1 MNVYPEECFAF
12 STKDR
17 APVFLCIELVDCDML
32 NVLNPNPHNSDPS
45 YSLPP
50 QSLSQQGQDSIP
62 THDSLQSPNQSTL
75 IIPFWTSPISVN
87 IPFISDL
94 LGGGGGGGGGGNG
107 SQKSQPPHPEHG
119 SQPHPSNMRPTSP
132 LSMPPRRV
140 MDWDEEIAGVPQPVS
155 TIYLTRIQHVLTL
168 YSFHYIDSDYSRL
181 LLSLSWP
188 RPRPPRIYPW
198 SEWPQCPCS
207 VDGSVGPS
215 CDALH
220 ALSTVAPWQRSTE

>member
-1 MNVYPEECFAF
+1 MYPEECFAF

-32 NVLNPNPHNSDPS
+32 NVLNPSPHNSDPS

-50 QSLSQQGQDSIP
+50 QSLSQQGLDSIP

-94 LGGGGGGGGGGNG
+94 LGGSVGGGGNG
-107 SQKSQPPHPEHG
+107 SQKSQSQHFEHG

-132 LSMPPRRV
+132 LASPPPRALG
-140 MDWDEEIAGVPQPVS
+140 WNEEIASVPQPVS
-155 TIYLTRIQHVLTL
+155 TLYLTHI
-168 YSFHYIDSDYSRL
+168 
-181 LLSLSWP
+181 
-188 RPRPPRIYPW
+188 
-198 SEWPQCPCS
+198 
-207 VDGSVGPS
+207 
-215 CDALH
+215 H
-220 ALSTVAPWQRSTE
+220 AINL

>member
-1 MNVYPEECFAF
+1 MYPEECFAF

-50 QSLSQQGQDSIP
+50 QNQDSQQGQDSIP

-94 LGGGGGGGGGGNG
+94 LGGGGGGGGNG

-119 SQPHPSNMRPTSP
+119 SQPHLSNMRPTSP
-132 LSMPPRRV
+132 LASPPPRALG
-140 MDWDEEIAGVPQPVS
+140 WGGEIAVPQPVS
-155 TIYLTRIQHVLTL
+155 KHYFLSMYTL
-168 YSFHYIDSDYSRL
+168 Y
-181 LLSLSWP
+181 
-188 RPRPPRIYPW
+188 
-198 SEWPQCPCS
+198 
-207 VDGSVGPS
+207 
-215 CDALH
+215 
-220 ALSTVAPWQRSTE
+220 